1 MMDVE
6 SCKNRGMNR
15 KCVIL
20 RVLWMGLLA
29 GLFMMAAFFIFDM
42 LFWELEELLLSWS
55 FQGLS

>member
-6 SCKNRGMNR
+6 SCKNRGVNR
-15 KCVIL
+15 KRVIL

-29 GLFMMAAFFIFDM
+29 GLLMMAAFFIFDM